1 MAKDGSSMPWCTFI
15 RSMLKWNFRRRLQV
29 QVFYGIL
36 HLVLLAFGHNKLVA
50 LDFVEFKSS
59 SLTNKQGIPFET
71 STTVLTVVDPTQLKD
86 AIKYTQK
93 ELKAVRKKNP
103 KAKVEILCLFD
114 NEQGIDV
121 RTLLLLNSPKKQKNN
136 NQQAIRDDEDNRNNS
151 KLQTFTNKHRRLLKS
166 RLKRFRKQGITV
178 RRLLSDH
185 DLKSLASHDLTDL
198 KSIAEKIGK
207 DTVPIYANPKN
218 KDLLPK
224 SSMYNHVFTIIRGIT
239 IGTTVT
245 FTLVISK
252 NTAPLMAAPIG
263 LLAGSMSATLQ
274 FFNQQYLSWLRS
286 KSWFGITK
294 ERSSLPQTY
303 VKDSMVILTY
313 MSVLHMGMVALDI
326 KPELFSLSVVT
337 DILRTV
343 ALSVY
348 SESTWSIINADILK
362 KAINKK
368 PHKEKQY
375 RRYSNAFALFQSM
388 IITGIQVMDLA
399 GLKIGSISLGTVGIG
414 GFAVYLWK
422 CANLNKLTQQARELW
437 KQYIARPCNGL
448 LRRS

>member
-1 MAKDGSSMPWCTFI
+1 MAKDGSRMPWWVFI
-15 RSMLKWNFRRRLQV
+15 HGMLKWNLGTRLQV

-36 HLVLLAFGHNKLVA
+36 YLMLIAFGQDQLTA
-50 LDFVEFKSS
+50 LDFVEFKPP
-59 SLTNKQGIPFET
+59 SLVTKQGIQFET

-86 AIKYTQK
+86 AIEYTQK
-93 ELKAVRKKNP
+93 ELKTVRKNNP
-103 KAKVEILCLFD
+103 QAKVEILCLFD
-114 NEQGIDV
+114 NDQGIDV
-121 RTLLLLNSPKKQKNN
+121 RTLLLLNSPTSHENADR
-136 NQQAIRDDEDNRNNS
+136 QAIQDNS
-151 KLQTFTNKHRRLLKS
+151 KHQTFTKKHQRLLKS
-166 RLKRFRKQGITV
+166 RLKRLRKQGITV
-178 RRLLSDH
+178 RRLSDDH
-185 DLKSLASHDLTDL
+185 DLKSLALHDLVEL
-198 KSIAEKIGK
+198 KSIARKIGK
-207 DTVPIYANPKN
+207 DTVPIYASAKN

-286 KSWFGITK
+286 KNWLGITK
-294 ERSSLPQTY
+294 KRSSISHTY
-303 VKDSMVILTY
+303 AKDSMVILTY

-326 KPELFSLSVVT
+326 KPELFSLSVAT

-368 PHKEKQY
+368 PLKEKHY
-375 RRYSNAFALFQSM
+375 RHYSNAFALFQSM

-399 GLKIGSISLGTVGIG
+399 GLPIGSVALGTVGISG
-414 GFAVYLWK
+414 LAVYLWK
-422 CANLNKLTQQARELW
+422 CADLNKLTQQARKL
-437 KQYIARPCNGL
+437 
-448 LRRS
+448 